1 MTLQPI
7 ISIVGVLGCVAGYWA
22 HKYILFN
29 RPKRPVPGTNLINTA
44 IAQVFALGGLTMALG
59 TLVIFEL
66 TTSET
71 LPSVRIPIIVSIIM
85 GGVVFLIPYE
95 WIFRNHVRKS

>member
-1 MTLQPI
+1 
-7 ISIVGVLGCVAGYWA
+7 
-22 HKYILFN
+22 
-29 RPKRPVPGTNLINTA
+29 
-44 IAQVFALGGLTMALG
+44 MALG